1 MEGNVVMSAKEL
13 ARVRVLEQVLLGGM
27 SLTQAARVLD
37 LTYRHAKRLKRRYG
51 ELGALGLVHGSRG
64 RPVAH
69 ALPKDLAE
77 RVVALHEQRYG
88 NFNDCHFTQM
98 LKEHE
103 GIVLGRETVR
113 QILRKAGK
121 PPKRTRRPPK
131 HRARRPRK
139 LRRGIMAQW
148 DGSPHCWFGPDHPPC
163 CLLTAIDDADS
174 SLLAALFVEAECAV
188 GYLRLLDMI
197 VRRHGAPISVYQDRH
212 SIHERPDDHWSI
224 EEEIQGSR
232 FPTHLGRALKELGIR
247 AIPAYSPQ
255 AKGRIERGFATLQD
269 RLIAELE
276 FHGITDID
284 TANRWLEDVFID
296 RHNNRFATT
305 PQEPGSA
312 FRRVTTRD
320 RYTRIGFAYEATV
333 ANDNCVRLGGLTID
347 IPPGDNRRSYAKAKV
362 IVRQHLDGAWS
373 VWYGDRKIA
382 AHPTTDITEPIRSWK
397 RRTAGDPKGAKRML
411 QVYLSSRPAPSPEGT

>member
-1 MEGNVVMSAKEL
+1 MEGNVVMSAREL

-37 LTYRHAKRLKRRYG
+37 VTYRHARRLKRRYG
-51 ELGALGLVHGSRG
+51 ELGALGLMHGSRG

-69 ALPKDLAE
+69 ALPKGLAE

-98 LKEHE
+98 LREHE

-139 LRRGIMAQW
+139 LRRGIMVQW
-148 DGSPHCWFGPDHPPC
+148 DGSPHRWFGPDRPPC

-174 SLLAALFVEAECAV
+174 SLLAALFVPSECAV
-188 GYLRLLDMI
+188 GYLRLLDMML
-197 VRRHGAPISVYQDRH
+197 RDHGVPISVYQDRH
-212 SIHERPDDHWSI
+212 TIHERSDDHWSL
-224 EEEIQGSR
+224 EEEIRGVR
-232 FPTHLGRALKELGIR
+232 FPTHLGRVLLELGIEP
-247 AIPAYSPQ
+247 IPAYSAQ
-255 AKGRIERGFATLQD
+255 AKGRIERSFGTLQD
-269 RLIAELE
+269 RLVAELGLR
-276 FHGITDID
+276 GITDID
-284 TANRWLEDVFID
+284 TANRWLQDVFIG
-296 RHNNRFATT
+296 RHNSLFATT

-312 FRRVTTRD
+312 FRKISKRD
-320 RYTRIGFAYEATV
+320 RYRTIGFAYEATV
-333 ANDNCVRLGGLTID
+333 ANDNCVRLGSITID
-347 IPPGDNRRSYAKAKV
+347 IPSADNRRSYAKSKV
-362 IVRQHLDGAWS
+362 LVRQHLDGAWS

-382 AHPTTDITEPIRSWK
+382 AHHPTEFTEPIRSWK
-397 RRTAGDPKGAKRML
+397 RRAPGDPRGAKQML
-411 QVYLSSRPAPSPEGT
+411 QVYLSSRPAPLPEGT